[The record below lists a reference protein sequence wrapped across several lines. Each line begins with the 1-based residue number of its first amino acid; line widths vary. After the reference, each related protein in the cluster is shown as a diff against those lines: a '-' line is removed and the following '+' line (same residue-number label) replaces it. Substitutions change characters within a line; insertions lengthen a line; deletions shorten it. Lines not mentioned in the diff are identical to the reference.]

1 MHDNIEHP
9 GIINKIENDRVWV
22 SIQPQSACGSCHSKS
37 VCGMAEVA
45 EKVVE
50 VKSPGPNHTFN
61 PGQNVI
67 INLKKSSGYRALFLG
82 YLLPFLIVM
91 ATLIISLQ
99 ITQNEGFSALLA
111 LFTVIPYYG
120 FLYLRRDVIKTSFR
134 FYIKH

>member
-37 VCGMAEVA
+37 LCGMAEVA

-61 PGQNVI
+61 PGQSVV

-99 ITQNEGFSALLA
+99 ITHNEGFSALLA
-111 LFTVIPYYG
+111 LFTVVPYYG
-120 FLYLRRDVIKTSFR
+120 ILYLRREVIKTSFR
-134 FYIKH
+134 FYIKP